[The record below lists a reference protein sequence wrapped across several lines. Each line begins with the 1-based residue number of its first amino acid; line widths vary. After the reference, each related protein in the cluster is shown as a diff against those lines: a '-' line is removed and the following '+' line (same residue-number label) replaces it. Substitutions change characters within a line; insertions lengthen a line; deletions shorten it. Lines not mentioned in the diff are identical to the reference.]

1 MGGGVL
7 PLCEMGTDMIAM
19 LKSLVM
25 VVLTLTM
32 VGSVRAQSPVV
43 INELLASNTHGATD
57 PQGEHEDWI
66 ELRNLTGV
74 AVDVGGMYLTDDPAD
89 PVRWRIPAGTTIAA
103 NGYLLIWADNDVA
116 DAGLHASFSLGADG
130 ESVALYDTDGA
141 TLLDAVG
148 FGPQFTDVSYGRFPD
163 GTGDWFAMG
172 DPTPGQQNVR
182 GYEGVVAK
190 PEFSRRRG
198 FYDAVIQ
205 VTIACATEE
214 AEIYYTTDGSDPYS
228 PDRGL
233 AGATATRYREPLR
246 ISKTTCLRAAAI
258 RSGWRASAIETHTY
272 FFLRDIV
279 GQSLSHESPGPG
291 WPIGNVNSQVIDYGM
306 DPDVVNDP
314 QYKDFMDDALLAIP
328 SVSLVT
334 DLANLFNAQSG
345 IYVNASREG
354 RQWERPVSVELLRP
368 DGAEGFQIDAGLR
381 IRGGFSRGG
390 ENPKHSFRLF
400 FRSEYGASK
409 LKYPLFDDE
418 GVAEFDN
425 LDLRTAQ
432 NYAWSLHSSNPGSKN
447 TLLREVFCRDIQGAM
462 GRPYTRSRFYHLY
475 LNGQYWGLYQS
486 QERSEASY
494 AEAYFGGNRDDYDV
508 IMTDGYQ
515 TSYTDG
521 SIDMWNYLW
530 GLCQDG
536 FATDAQYYAV
546 QGKRPDGTDDPA
558 LAVHVDIENLIDYML
573 GIFYTGN
580 DDAPVTLGGNQA
592 NNFFAIRN
600 RRLDARDGWKFF
612 AYDCEHSLGVSRG
625 LYDDRTATVSAG
637 QSRSH
642 FNPQWLH
649 QKLMAHP
656 EYCMQ
661 FADHAHRHLLND
673 GVLTPENAIAL
684 CSSRA
689 QQIDLAIIAE
699 SARWGD
705 QRPDRVNNPYTKA
718 DWWAEVNGYLL
729 STYFPARTQIV
740 VDQLRARGLYPRI
753 NAPVFRV
760 NGTDRHGGNIAKT
773 DTISLT
779 ASGGEIWYTTDGSD
793 PRVAGSAGGA
803 GMEVPLVSEEA
814 AKRVI
819 VPTGPVA
826 DAWRGGAAFDDSSW
840 ISGTGGVGFER
851 STGYEPFFQIDLL
864 DAMYGVNSSCY
875 IRIPF
880 EVAASDLA
888 DLSSLVL
895 KARYDDGFIA
905 YINGVEACRVMFD
918 GSPSWNSEATAN
930 HSDLDAVEPEPFNAS
945 AALGALRAGRNL
957 LAIQGLNAGSTSSDF
972 LISVSLLGGQGPDGG
987 TPSGVSGTA
996 VRYEGALTLDKSTA
1010 VKARV
1015 LSGTT
1020 WSALADVVF
1029 AVGPVAEGLRISE
1042 IMYHPADPNA
1052 EYVELTN
1059 VGDETINLNLVR
1071 FTRGIDFTFGDIELS
1086 PGQYVLIVRDL
1097 ATFEATYGVGL
1108 PVAGQYGGRLDNA
1121 GERIELCDA
1130 AGQVIDDFRYRDGWY
1145 GLTDGVGF
1153 SLTVCAPAASR
1164 SLDDKT
1170 SWRPSA
1176 RLGGSPGFDDT
1187 GIVPALGAVVINE
1200 ILAYPGAGQSDWIEL
1215 HNTTDGS
1222 IDVGGWFVSDDGA
1235 DLQRYEIAT
1244 GTVIG
1249 PGGYLLLVQDE
1260 TFGNAGDPGCRVPFG
1275 LSRDGETVRL
1285 HSGAGGE
1292 LTGYSVQ
1299 ERFGA
1304 SQAGV
1309 TLGRHVKSTGGYDF
1323 VPLSVATPGAA
1334 NAAPQV
1340 GPVVISEIMYH
1351 PTVLPEAEYVELL
1364 NISDMPVTLY
1374 DEESGLAWR
1383 LADGPDNPQIECALS
1398 IDQPITLGPGQRLV
1412 VLKDLIGFAVA
1423 YGYSTD
1429 ILSVTWGA
1437 GVLSDDGEL
1446 IQLCR
1451 PAGLADDGVVTWRM
1465 VDGVA
1470 YGDGSHPE
1478 DFLAG
1483 VDPWPIE
1490 TDGQGLSLHRI
1501 DPTAYGND
1509 PANWRAA
1516 PPGPGNAD

>member
-1 MGGGVL
+1 
-7 PLCEMGTDMIAM
+7 MIDH
-19 LKSLVM
+19 LRP
-25 VVLTLTM
+25 LTLAVILTWAGVM
-32 VGSVRAQSPVV
+32 QAQSPMV
-43 INELLASNTHGATD
+43 INELLASNGQGARD
-57 PQGEHEDWI
+57 PQGQTDDWI
-66 ELRNLTGV
+66 ELHNTAEV
-74 AVDVGGMYLTDDPAD
+74 PVDIGGMYLTDDPAN
-89 PVRWRIPAGTTIAA
+89 PVRWRIPAGTSVAA
-103 NGYLLIWADNDVA
+103 GGYVLIWADGDTG
-116 DAGLHASFSLGADG
+116 DDGLHANFKLTADG
-130 ESVALYDTDGA
+130 EAVALFETDGVA
-141 TLLDAVG
+141 QIDHVS
-148 FGPQFTDVSYGRFPD
+148 FGPQMTDVSFGRYPD
-163 GTGDWFAMG
+163 GTGEFRLLG
-172 DPTPGQQNVR
+172 YPTPGRQNVVV
-182 GYEGVVAK
+182 YEGFLSEPKVSH
-190 PEFSRRRG
+190 ERG
-198 FYDAVIQ
+198 FYNGPFEVTITCDTPDAVI
-205 VTIACATEE
+205 
-214 AEIYYTTDGSDPYS
+214 YYTRDGSEPFS
-228 PDRGL
+228 RERNLPS
-233 AGATATRYREPLR
+233 GAVYNEPILIYR
-246 ISKTTCLRAAAI
+246 TTCLRAMVFKTGWQPSEIVTHSYIFLDDVLIQSRRPGGFPTVWGSTVVDYAMDPRVVDDPAYAPTIKNDLKSVPTVSVVLDNEDFFGAQRGIYANLAGRGINWERAASI
-258 RSGWRASAIETHTY
+258 EWIDPTEGEDFQVNVGLRVHGSQYGRTSSVAKHSLRMLFKNEYGPSQLEYPLFPDSDVETFESLILRSIWNYSWFGDSTACSGLGTDHADY
-272 FFLRDIV
+272 LRDQFCRDTVRDMGGLTPYSRGVHGYVNGLYWGMFIFVERPDDGFCAEHLGGEKHDYDVLYADGSMEVKTGDLEAWNALFRLAAGNVSTTAAYQEIQQYVDIPAMIDYMLMIYYVGSRDAPVLLCNNQVPRNFYAVRRRQPASPFLFVPWDVEWSLESPNENRVRIV
-279 GQSLSHESPGPG
+279 GQSNPHYLVDRLMANEDFRVQMADQ
-291 WPIGNVNSQVIDYGM
+291 I
-306 DPDVVNDP
+306 
-314 QYKDFMDDALLAIP
+314 YKRF
-328 SVSLVT
+328 
-334 DLANLFNAQSG
+334 FN
-345 IYVNASREG
+345 
-354 RQWERPVSVELLRP
+354 
-368 DGAEGFQIDAGLR
+368 DGALTPGASIDRYMAR
-381 IRGGFSRGG
+381 ADEI
-390 ENPKHSFRLF
+390 
-400 FRSEYGASK
+400 YGAIV
-409 LKYPLFDDE
+409 
-418 GVAEFDN
+418 G
-425 LDLRTAQ
+425 
-432 NYAWSLHSSNPGSKN
+432 
-447 TLLREVFCRDIQGAM
+447 
-462 GRPYTRSRFYHLY
+462 
-475 LNGQYWGLYQS
+475 
-486 QERSEASY
+486 
-494 AEAYFGGNRDDYDV
+494 
-508 IMTDGYQ
+508 
-515 TSYTDG
+515 
-521 SIDMWNYLW
+521 
-530 GLCQDG
+530 
-536 FATDAQYYAV
+536 
-546 QGKRPDGTDDPA
+546 
-558 LAVHVDIENLIDYML
+558 
-573 GIFYTGN
+573 
-580 DDAPVTLGGNQA
+580 
-592 NNFFAIRN
+592 
-600 RRLDARDGWKFF
+600 
-612 AYDCEHSLGVSRG
+612 
-625 LYDDRTATVSAG
+625 
-637 QSRSH
+637 
-642 FNPQWLH
+642 
-649 QKLMAHP
+649 
-656 EYCMQ
+656 
-661 FADHAHRHLLND
+661 
-673 GVLTPENAIAL
+673 
-684 CSSRA
+684 
-689 QQIDLAIIAE
+689 E

-705 QRPDRVNNPYTKA
+705 SKRSRPYTR
-718 DWWAEVNGYLL
+718 DVEWIAERDRLVEN
-729 STYFPARTQIV
+729 YFPVRTDIV
-740 VDQLRARGLYPRI
+740 MNQLRQAGFYPSISPPQLHIDGR
-753 NAPVFRV
+753 FQ
-760 NGTDRHGGNIAKT
+760 HGGPVRTGAA
-773 DTISLT
+773 LT
-779 ASGGEIWYTTDGSD
+779 LAASTGEIWYTTDGSD

-803 GMEVPLVSEEA
+803 GMEMPLVSEEA

-851 STGYEPFFQIDLL
+851 STGYEPYFQIDLL
-864 DAMYGVNSSCY
+864 DAMYAVNSSCY

-918 GSPSWNSEATAN
+918 GSPSWNSSATAN
-930 HSDLDAVEPEPFNAS
+930 HSDLDAVEREPFNAS

-1029 AVGPVAEGLRISE
+1029 SVGPVAESLRISE
-1042 IMYHPADPNA
+1042 IMYHPVDPNA

-1059 VGDETINLNLVR
+1059 VGVETINLHLVR

-1383 LADGPDNPQIECALS
+1383 LVDGPDNPPIECALS
-1398 IDQPITLGPGQRLV
+1398 IDQPMTLEPGQRLV
-1412 VLKDLIGFAVA
+1412 ILKDLIGFAVA
-1423 YGYSTD
+1423 YGYSPD
-1429 ILSVTWGA
+1429 ILSVTSGA
-1437 GVLSDDGEL
+1437 GGLSDDGEL